1 MLWACPADRGLT
13 HENARALWTQRTAV
27 GGDGGALKDP
37 QSEYRPGQATEAW
50 LKVKAR
56 AAVTWAQRM

>member
-1 MLWACPADRGLT
+1 
-13 HENARALWTQRTAV
+13 V

-37 QSEYRPGQATEAW
+37 QSEYRPGEATEAW